1 MIIKTG
7 KLIHTLIKVDNK
19 MILLRATNV
28 KSLNFLPK
36 PRDSLAA
43 KIKEAVRADEHQ
55 ISR

>member
-7 KLIHTLIKVDNK
+7 KLIPSLIKADNK

-28 KSLNFLPK
+28 KSLHFLPK

-43 KIKEAVRADEHQ
+43 
-55 ISR
+55 